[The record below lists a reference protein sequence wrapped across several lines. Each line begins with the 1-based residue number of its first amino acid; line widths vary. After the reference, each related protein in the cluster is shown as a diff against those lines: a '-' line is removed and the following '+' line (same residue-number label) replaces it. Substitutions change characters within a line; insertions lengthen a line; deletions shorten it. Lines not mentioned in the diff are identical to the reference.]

1 MKSMFNQYL
10 KTKVNINVNDC
21 IKYIQKNFKNKDCY
35 KEAERVFG
43 SYTYKQAMGAI
54 AQDLLK
60 NEVKKNNQ

>member
-21 IKYIQKNFKNKDCY
+21 IKYIQRNFKNSSCY
-35 KEAERVFG
+35 KDAERIFG
-43 SYTYKQAMGAI
+43 SYTYKQAMSSMAK
-54 AQDLLK
+54 DLLK